1 MPADILAGSTDMH
14 FKHTD
19 RNGFWIG
26 IIDFISFGLFFIW
39 YMENGVQEE
48 IDEILGR
55 KTRRYYLVYLMSI
68 PTLFIYAYVWMA
80 KIAEELKEKAISLG
94 IEGKLTSFRHMLLW
108 NTIGILFFGPAISTK
123 RFFDTLNQIERKLNE
138 MHLNEEQN
146 KDPVT

>member
-1 MPADILAGSTDMH
+1 MY

-39 YMENGVQEE
+39 YMENGLQDE
-48 IDEILGR
+48 IDTILG
-55 KTRRYYLVYLMSI
+55 KKSRRYYLVYLMSI

-80 KIAEELKEKAISLG
+80 KIAEELREKAIALG
-94 IEGKLTSFRHMLLW
+94 IEGRLTSFRHMLLW
-108 NTIGILFFGPAISTK
+108 NTIGIFFFGPAISTK

-138 MHLNEEQN
+138 ACLNGKENEGLSV
-146 KDPVT
+146 K